1 MSFLFPKAPTPP
13 PPPNPA
19 MPAPKTN
26 PFSAPTMPGAGS
38 FFGDMLTGKK
48 SPTAKTSLI
57 GGG

>member
-19 MPAPKTN
+19 TPAPKTN
-26 PFSAPTMPGAGS
+26 AFADPRPNPGS
-38 FFGDMLTGKK
+38 FIGSGALF
-48 SPTAKTSLI
+48 KTKTQKNSLI